1 MSLRFSDLNLGP
13 RFVLLLSIGAV
24 GFIVLFLS
32 FVFYSLDQTE
42 LELER
47 RGQLMAETVGQQSVV
62 KIKMSDQAGLEETL
76 KRTVEGSSAL
86 AGGVYGP
93 EGTQIASHGLEKA
106 LPSMEGTV
114 DQQEGKAAQWTETAD
129 GTSVLAATS
138 EIMSNGEA
146 IGSVLM
152 VMPSEV
158 LQETKQTSY
167 LIAGGIVVG
176 IGLLGVFIIIIL
188 KRTVARPVNALR
200 EAAEDVRDGHLDAH
214 VDADQG
220 DEIGQLADAFNAM
233 VTASREKTEA
243 LEEKSAQAEE
253 ALERA
258 ESLQHE
264 AEEEQEYLREQF
276 NRISD
281 VLLAVEEGD
290 LTQRLTVKKS
300 DAVGQLMEQVN
311 TMIDQLAGLIQEV
324 ETTSS
329 QLSSAAE
336 TTASTAA
343 EMSAGTEEQAEQTTE
358 VAAAV
363 EEMSSSVASSS
374 EHAERTNEK
383 AREASDLAERG
394 EKVFNRTTQAMER
407 IVEVVNSSSDKVSA
421 LGEASAE
428 IGDIVQVIED
438 IADQTNLLALNAA
451 IEAQRAGEEG
461 KGFAVVADEVRELAE
476 RTTSATQEISDVVV
490 QIQEQ
495 IDEVVASME
504 KGTDEVESGLALT
517 EDASDALDE
526 ITASIDEMATTIDQI
541 AAATQEQS
549 ATTAQIAESVE
560 SISGVADSVSDS
572 TNELA
577 EMADDMSHQAEDL
590 GELIEQFDVS
600 RAGGAARAPQDK
612 TALESTPDV
621 SASGPNG
628 AAVGTA

>member
-1 MSLRFSDLNLGP
+1 MPLRFSDLNLGP

-24 GFIVLFLS
+24 GVVVLFLS
-32 FVFYSLDQTE
+32 FVFHSLNQAE
-42 LELER
+42 LEVER

-62 KIKMSDQAGLEETL
+62 KIKMGDQAGLEETL
-76 KRTVEGSSAL
+76 KRSVEGSSAL
-86 AGGVYGP
+86 GGGFYNSDGEQIASYGLEETLPSAAQELEAGGVARWVETTDG
-93 EGTQIASHGLEKA
+93 ASA
-106 LPSMEGTV
+106 LV
-114 DQQEGKAAQWTETAD
+114 
-129 GTSVLAATS
+129 ATS
-138 EIMSNGEA
+138 DVVSNGET

-152 VMPSEV
+152 VMPSDV

-167 LIAGGIVVG
+167 LIAGGIILG
-176 IGLLGVFIIIIL
+176 IGLLGVFIVVVL
-188 KRTVARPVNALR
+188 RRTVARPVNALR
-200 EAAEDVRDGHLDAH
+200 EAADKVRDGDLDVQ
-214 VDADQG
+214 VDADQK

-233 VTASREKTEA
+233 IEASRKKTEA
-243 LEEKSAQAEE
+243 LEEKSAQAEQ
-253 ALERA
+253 ALEKA
-258 ESLQHE
+258 ETLQYE

-281 VLLAVEEGD
+281 VLSAVEEGD
-290 LTQRLTVKKS
+290 LTQRLTVEKD
-300 DAVGQLMEQVN
+300 DAVGQLMQQVN
-311 TMIDQLAGLIQEV
+311 AMIDQLAGLIQEV
-324 ETTSS
+324 EATSS
-329 QLSSAAE
+329 QLSAAAE

-363 EEMSSSVASSS
+363 EEMSSTVASSS

-383 AREASDLAERG
+383 ARHASELAEKG

-476 RTTSATQEISDVVV
+476 RTTSATQEISDVVA

-495 IDEVVASME
+495 IDEVVTSMD

-517 EDASDALDE
+517 EEASDALDE
-526 ITASIDEMATTIDQI
+526 ITASIDDMATTIDQI

-549 ATTAQIAESVE
+549 ATTSQIAESVE
-560 SISGVADSVSDS
+560 SISGVADDVSNS
-572 TNELA
+572 TNQLA

-590 GELIEQFDVS
+590 SELIEQFDVS
-600 RAGGAARAPQDK
+600 GTENPARARESEA
-612 TALESTPDV
+612 ALEPNPDV
-621 SASGPNG
+621 SASGSNG
-628 AAVGTA
+628 AAVGAA

>member
-1 MSLRFSDLNLGP
+1 MSLRFSDLNLRP
-13 RFVLLLSIGAV
+13 RFILLLSIGAV
-24 GFIVLFLS
+24 GVVGLFS
-32 FVFYSLDQTE
+32 AFVFHSLNQAE
-42 LELER
+42 VEVER

-62 KIKMSDQAGLEETL
+62 KIKMSDQVGLEETL
-76 KRTVEGSSAL
+76 KRTVESGSAL
-86 AGGVYGP
+86 GGGVYDP
-93 EGTQIASHGLEKA
+93 EGAQIGTYGLDET
-106 LPSMEGTV
+106 LPSSAREITDGETTRWVETTEGTSALV
-114 DQQEGKAAQWTETAD
+114 
-129 GTSVLAATS
+129 ATS
-138 EIMSNGEA
+138 DIMSNGDV
-146 IGSVLM
+146 IGTVLM

-176 IGLLGVFIIIIL
+176 IGLVGVFIVVVL
-188 KRTVARPVNALR
+188 RRTIARPVNALR
-200 EAAEDVRDGHLDAH
+200 EAAEEVRDGHLDVH

-233 VTASREKTEA
+233 VEASREKTEA

-253 ALERA
+253 ALEKA
-258 ESLQHE
+258 ETLQHE

-276 NRISD
+276 NRISG
-281 VLLAVEEGD
+281 VLSAVEGGD
-290 LTQRLTVKKS
+290 LTQRLTVQTD
-300 DAVGQLMEQVN
+300 DAVGQLMQQVN
-311 TMIDQLAGLIQEV
+311 AMIDQLATLIQEV
-324 ETTSS
+324 EATSS
-329 QLSSAAE
+329 QLSAAAE

-363 EEMSSSVASSS
+363 EEMSSTVASSS

-383 AREASDLAERG
+383 AREASELAERG
-394 EKVFNRTTQAMER
+394 EKVFTRTTQAMER
-407 IVEVVNSSSDKVSA
+407 IVEVVNSSADKVSA

-495 IDEVVASME
+495 IDEVVTSME
-504 KGTDEVESGLALT
+504 RGTDEVESGLALT

-526 ITASIDEMATTIDQI
+526 ITASIDDMATTIDQI

-549 ATTAQIAESVE
+549 ATTTQIAESVE
-560 SISGVADSVSDS
+560 SISGVADSVSSS
-572 TNELA
+572 THQLA
-577 EMADDMSHQAEDL
+577 EMADDMSRQAEDL
-590 GELIEQFDVS
+590 GDLIEQFEVS
-600 RAGGAARAPQDK
+600 AAGESDRTREDQA
-612 TALESTPDV
+612 ALE
-621 SASGPNG
+621 AAPNG
-628 AAVGTA
+628 AAVGAA

>member
-1 MSLRFSDLNLGP
+1 MSLRFSDLNLRP
-13 RFVLLLSIGAV
+13 RFILLLSIGAV
-24 GFIVLFLS
+24 GVIALFS
-32 FVFYSLDQTE
+32 AFVFYSLNQTE
-42 LELER
+42 VEVER
-47 RGQLMAETVGQQSVV
+47 RGKLMAETVGQQSIV
-62 KIKMSDQAGLEETL
+62 KIKMADKAGLEETL
-76 KRTVEGSSAL
+76 KRAVEGSSAL
-86 AGGVYGP
+86 AGGFYGP
-93 EGTQIASHGLEKA
+93 NGTRIASYGLDET
-106 LPSMEGTV
+106 LPSSARKME
-114 DQQEGKAAQWTETAD
+114 EGKAARWVEATD
-129 GTSVLAATS
+129 GASVLVSTS
-138 EIMSNGEA
+138 DVMSDGEA

-152 VMPSEV
+152 VMPSTV

-176 IGLLGVFIIIIL
+176 IGLVGIFIVVVL
-188 KRTVARPVNALR
+188 RRTIARPVNALR
-200 EAAEDVRDGHLDAH
+200 EAAEEVRDGRLDVH

-258 ESLQHE
+258 ETLQHE

-276 NRISD
+276 NRISE
-281 VLLAVEEGD
+281 VLSAVEEGD
-290 LTQRLTVKKS
+290 LTQRLTVKND

-311 TMIDQLAGLIQEV
+311 AMIDQLANLIQEV

-329 QLSSAAE
+329 QLSAAAE

-363 EEMSSSVASSS
+363 EEMSSTVASSS

-383 AREASDLAERG
+383 AREASELAERG

-517 EDASDALDE
+517 EEASDALDE
-526 ITASIDEMATTIDQI
+526 ITASIDDMATTIDQI

-549 ATTAQIAESVE
+549 ATTTQIAESVE
-560 SISGVADSVSDS
+560 SISGVADSVSNS
-572 TNELA
+572 TNQLA
-577 EMADDMSHQAEDL
+577 EMADDMSRQAEDL
-590 GELIEQFDVS
+590 GDLIEQFDVS
-600 RAGGAARAPQDK
+600 GAGGSAHTRQGEG
-612 TALESTPDV
+612 ALEPAPNV
-621 SASGPNG
+621 SASGSNG
-628 AAVGTA
+628 AAVGAA

>member
-1 MSLRFSDLNLGP
+1 MSLRFTDLNLST
-13 RFVLLLSIGAV
+13 RFALLLTIGAV

-32 FVFYSLDQTE
+32 FVFYSLNQTE
-42 LELER
+42 LEVER
-47 RGQLMAETVGQQSVV
+47 RGQLMAETVGQQSIV
-62 KIKMSDQAGLEETL
+62 KIKMADKAGLKETL
-76 KRTVEGSSAL
+76 KRAVEGSSAL
-86 AGGVYGP
+86 AGGFYGP
-93 EGTQIASHGLEKA
+93 NGTRIASYELDET
-106 LPSMEGTV
+106 LPSSARKMDNEAGARWV
-114 DQQEGKAAQWTETAD
+114 ETAD

-138 EIMSNGEA
+138 NVMSDGEA
-146 IGSVLM
+146 IGSVLT
-152 VMPSEV
+152 VMPSTV

-167 LIAGGIVVG
+167 LIAGGIVLG
-176 IGLLGVFIIIIL
+176 IGLLGVFIVVIL
-188 KRTVARPVNALR
+188 RRTVSRPVNALR
-200 EAAEDVRDGHLDAH
+200 EAAEEVRDGRLDVH

-253 ALERA
+253 ALEKA
-258 ESLQHE
+258 ETLQHE

-281 VLLAVEEGD
+281 VLSAVEQGD
-290 LTQRLTVKKS
+290 LTQRLTVQKD
-300 DAVGQLMEQVN
+300 DAVGQLMKQVN
-311 TMIDQLAGLIQEV
+311 AMIDQLANLIQEV

-329 QLSSAAE
+329 QLSAAAE

-363 EEMSSSVASSS
+363 EEMSSTVASSS

-383 AREASDLAERG
+383 AREASELAERG

-495 IDEVVASME
+495 IDEVVAAME

-517 EDASDALDE
+517 EEASDALDE
-526 ITASIDEMATTIDQI
+526 ITASIDDMAATIDEI

-549 ATTAQIAESVE
+549 ATTTQIAESVE
-560 SISGVADSVSDS
+560 SISGVADSVSNS
-572 TNELA
+572 TNQLA
-577 EMADDMSHQAEDL
+577 EMADDMSRQADDL
-590 GELIEQFDVS
+590 SDLIEQFDVS
-600 RAGGAARAPQDK
+600 GTGGSASPRQDEA
-612 TALESTPDV
+612 ALEPAPNV
-621 SASGPNG
+621 SASGSKG
-628 AAVGTA
+628 AAVGAA